1 MRGGISESTNID
13 SEDVEELLRQ
23 IENTHRALK
32 KELDDLEG
40 IRKIDGDG
48 WKELNIPVRLG
59 KRMSRAIRE
68 FEKVQF

>member
-1 MRGGISESTNID
+1 MKREISESTNVD

-23 IENTHRALK
+23 IADAHRALK
-32 KELDDLEG
+32 KELYDLEG
-40 IRKIDGDG
+40 IRKMDGDG
-48 WKELNIPVRLG
+48 WKELNIPVGLG

>member
-1 MRGGISESTNID
+1 VRGGISESTNID

>member
-1 MRGGISESTNID
+1 MRGGISESTNVD
-13 SEDVEELLRQ
+13 SEDVEELLRK
-23 IENTHRALK
+23 IENTNRALK

-40 IRKIDGDG
+40 IRKMDADG

-59 KRMSRAIRE
+59 KWMSRAIRE

>member
-1 MRGGISESTNID
+1 VRGGISESTNVD
-13 SEDVEELLRQ
+13 AEDVEELLRQ
-23 IENTHRALK
+23 IANAHRALK
-32 KELDDLEG
+32 KELYDLEG
-40 IRKIDGDG
+40 IQKMDGNG